1 MRKSAGS
8 PGEAQGHGCW
18 VHLLALLKQPG
29 TSCCSSGTALIPVVW
44 RMESNARSCCVR
56 HNPICFGVLRLDLCL
71 AAPQRPG
78 TPFLLP
84 QGAALSGSVPADRLL
99 MWLGARSPQKA
110 TRSRGEDGKEK
121 L

>member
-29 TSCCSSGTALIPVVW
+29 TSCCSSGTALTCSSSV
-44 RMESNARSCCVR
+44 ESNARSCCAR
-56 HNPICFGVLRLDLCL
+56 RSPICFGVLRLDLCL